1 MNRLWP
7 RIILIL
13 IILQYPQFRTCAA
26 GLDTIHSVYV
36 QDDFVITTK
45 MPPGY
50 NAGNKYHFVYVT
62 DGSLGIGDYILG
74 RTENWKASVPA
85 NCVIIAISHLG
96 NWHHKRS
103 RDFIPSDISLN
114 KEKSFGAADRFYLFM
129 QKELIPASEKKFPNR
144 RDRVFIGHSLGGLFC
159 LYTLFKEDKLF
170 DRHFA
175 ISPSVWA
182 NFYELNKIED
192 AFSKKHKQLKANVV
206 LYAGTLEFLNKV
218 LFSTRNFFKTMQGR
232 NYLGLSISKAETG
245 TANHYSVRKPA
256 IDKIFQV
263 LED

>member
-1 MNRLWP
+1 MNRLWQ
-7 RIILIL
+7 RIILFL
-13 IILQYPQFRTCAA
+13 KILQYPEFRSCAA
-26 GLDTIHSVYV
+26 ELDTIHSVYA
-36 QDDFVITTK
+36 QDDYVITTK
-45 MPPGY
+45 KPPGY
-50 NAGNKYHFVYVT
+50 NPGNKYHFVYVT

-74 RTENWKASVPA
+74 KNDNWKASVPA
-85 NCVIIAISHLG
+85 NCVIIAISHQG
-96 NWHHKRS
+96 NWHDKRP

-114 KEKSFGAADRFYLFM
+114 RKNNFGNADRFYLFM
-129 QKELIPASEKKFPNR
+129 QKELIPAIEKKFPNR
-144 RDRVFIGHSLGGLFC
+144 RDRVFIGHSLGGLFG

-175 ISPSVWA
+175 ISPSIWA
-182 NFYELNKIED
+182 NYHELNKIEET
-192 AFSKKHKQLKANVV
+192 FSKKQKQLKANVV

-232 NYLGLSISKAETG
+232 NYLGLSISKAEIG

-256 IDKIFQV
+256 NDKIFQV